1 MKRLGYLFMAV
12 MSMFGAQAI
21 AQNEFTVKGNLRN
34 VEDGAVIILSEK
46 MGNVERSVT
55 DDTVRNGQ
63 FNLKWQAGNEIQIF
77 SLGASVDAR
86 GFASISLNIWV
97 KAGSVVE
104 ISGNDKYMYT
114 WDVKSDVPQ
123 QAEMTRF
130 IGANRENWIEFQR
143 LSAQKNDMRKDARD
157 MPQKKRVKV
166 KAAVDSLNKLED
178 AIMPIIYR
186 REIELLEQG
195 PVTDIGLRELGG
207 ITHYINY
214 SGDDALRPQAEA
226 VYDKLDD
233 AQKNSRDGKSIYAKL
248 YPPQVVKAGDQ
259 MADADLRDLEGNKR
273 RLSDFKGKFI
283 LLDFWSMGCGPC
295 IAAMPEMKELTEK
308 YGDRLAIVSLS
319 IDNDKAWKEAS
330 AVYDITWNN
339 LSDGMEMNGIAA
351 AYGVASFPHYT
362 MISPEGVIVESWA
375 GYGKNSL
382 RRKMQEHIK

>member
-1 MKRLGYLFMAV
+1 MKRSGYLFMAV
-12 MSMFGAQAI
+12 MSIFGTQAI

-34 VEDGAVIILSEK
+34 VEDGVAITLFEQ
-46 MGNVERSVT
+46 MGNVGRSVT
-55 DDTVRNGQ
+55 TDTVRNGQ
-63 FNLKWQAGNEIQIF
+63 FNLKWQTGDEIQNF
-77 SLGASVDAR
+77 SLGAMGAR
-86 GFASISLNIWV
+86 GFAPMSLDIWV

-104 ISGNDKYMYT
+104 ISGNDKYIYT
-114 WDVKSDVPQ
+114 WNVKNDVPQ

-130 IGANRENWIEFQR
+130 IEANRENWIEFQR
-143 LSAQKNDMRKDARD
+143 LSAQENEMRMDARD
-157 MPQKKRVKV
+157 MPQEERTKV
-166 KAAVDSLNKLED
+166 KAAVDSLDKLAG
-178 AIMPIIYR
+178 AIIPIIYR

-195 PVTDIGLRELGG
+195 PITDIGLREFDK
-207 ITHYINY
+207 IANYIKY
-214 SGDDALRPQAEA
+214 SGNDYMRPQAEA

-248 YPPQVVKAGDQ
+248 YPPQVAKAGDQ
-259 MADADLRDLEGNKR
+259 MADADLCDLEGNKR

-295 IAAMPEMKELTEK
+295 IAAMPEMKELAEE
-308 YGDRLAIVSLS
+308 YGDRLTIVSLS

-330 AVYDITWNN
+330 AEYDITWNN
-339 LSDGMEMNGIAA
+339 LSDGMEMTGIAA
-351 AYGVASFPHYT
+351 VYGVGGIPHYT